1 MFSYPARLAWRELRG
16 GIRGFRIF
24 LACLVLGVT
33 AIAGIGSLT
42 EAVVAGIRGDAR
54 LLLGGDVSARLV
66 YRAANDT
73 EHRFLADSGTLSE
86 VAKLRAMARS
96 LDGGKRSLI
105 ELQAVDSAYPLYG
118 QVALAPAMPL
128 AQALNNQ
135 SGTFGALAEA
145 AVANRLGLQRGER
158 FRIGDAELE
167 LRAVV
172 PMPRSAGSPSAPAL
186 LCRRRRWRRPG

>member
-1 MFSYPARLAWRELRG
+1 RSLFSYPARLAWRELRG

-66 YRAANDT
+66 YRAASEA
-73 EHRFLADSGTLSE
+73 EHQFLVDSGTLSE

-105 ELQAVDSAYPLYG
+105 ELQAVDGAYPLYG
-118 QVALAPAMPL
+118 GVALAPALPL
-128 AQALNNQ
+128 ATALNGDNGGVGAGAGAAITDRPGAQ
-135 SGTFGALAEA
+135 AAGALPA
-145 AVANRLGLQRGER
+145 R
-158 FRIGDAELE
+158 
-167 LRAVV
+167 
-172 PMPRSAGSPSAPAL
+172 RSD
-186 LCRRRRWRRPG
+186 